1 MGNTFLF
8 TNFFHRYDGMLV
20 RAAITAVDHNYN
32 LNRPQ
37 ALTKEGKL
45 RYKLECNRA
54 GGKFIVREIK
64 VPKDNSWRDKVA
76 DLVMQ
81 VNIDNILKHRI

>member
-1 MGNTFLF
+1 
-8 TNFFHRYDGMLV
+8 MLV
-20 RAAITAVDHNYN
+20 RAAMTAIDHNMN

-37 ALTKEGKL
+37 AATQAGEM

-54 GGKFIVREIK
+54 GGKFIVKEIK
-64 VPKDNSWRDKVA
+64 VPKDNSWRDRIA

-81 VNIDNILKHRI
+81 VLVQLLYCNH

>member
-1 MGNTFLF
+1 L
-8 TNFFHRYDGMLV
+8 
-20 RAAITAVDHNYN
+20 
-32 LNRPQ
+32 Q
-37 ALTKEGKL
+37 ANSISKKVELWDTLLTKEGKL

-81 VNIDNILKHRI
+81 VNIDNILENRI